1 MTASTDRRSYTIK
14 EVAALTGLPAST
26 LRYYESIGVISPIS
40 RGASSKHRMYD
51 EEDLDQLMG
60 VACLAATGLS
70 VADMRIYVANNH
82 AGRQAAPDQIAMLSA
97 QETRLRDEA
106 AHLELRQRYVRLKID
121 YWRAVEAGDDE
132 RVELIAEQAAAM
144 AGTLRRTRTH

>member
-70 VADMRIYVANNH
+70 VADMRTYVANNH

-97 QETRLRDEA
+97 QEARLRDEA

-132 RVELIAEQAAAM
+132 RVERIAEQAAAM